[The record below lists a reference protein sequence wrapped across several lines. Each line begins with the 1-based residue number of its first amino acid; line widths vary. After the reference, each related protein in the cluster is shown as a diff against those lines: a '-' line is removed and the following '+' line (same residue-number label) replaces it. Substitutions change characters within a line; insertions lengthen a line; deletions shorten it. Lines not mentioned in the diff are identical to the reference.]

1 MRIGDLAPIP
11 LGAGNDA
18 VAPAADGER
27 NEPAYVA
34 KATQAAVEFERFF
47 ISHMLRTMRAST
59 REMAS
64 EDSVF
69 NNRVNQDMQDMA
81 DDLVAGKMAGQRAFG
96 IADAIL
102 RQLVP
107 APTTASAQR
116 HDLHPVPAKPL
127 SIKT

>member
-1 MRIGDLAPIP
+1 MRIDDAFNAAP
-11 LGAGNDA
+11 GADA
-18 VAPAADGER
+18 PVAPAADQPQHD
-27 NEPAYVA
+27 PAYVA

-47 ISHMLRTMRAST
+47 IGHMLRTMRAST
-59 REMAS
+59 RELAS

-107 APTTASAQR
+107 A
-116 HDLHPVPAKPL
+116 AK
-127 SIKT
+127 T

>member
-1 MRIGDLAPIP
+1 MRIDDANNPAPNAA
-11 LGAGNDA
+11 GALP
-18 VAPAADGER
+18 VAPAADQPD
-27 NEPAYVA
+27 PAYVA

-47 ISHMLRTMRAST
+47 IGHMLRTMRAST

-107 APTTASAQR
+107 G
-116 HDLHPVPAKPL
+116 AK
-127 SIKT
+127 T

>member
-1 MRIGDLAPIP
+1 MRIDDLRNASLNANGDAP
-11 LGAGNDA
+11 
-18 VAPAADGER
+18 VAPAADQPD
-27 NEPAYVA
+27 PAYVA

-81 DDLVAGKMAGQRAFG
+81 DDLVAGNMAGQRAFG

-107 APTTASAQR
+107 GAATGKR
-116 HDLHPVPAKPL
+116 
-127 SIKT
+127 

>member
-1 MRIGDLAPIP
+1 MRIDDLRNTPPNAS
-11 LGAGNDA
+11 AESA
-18 VAPAADGER
+18 VAPSGDR
-27 NEPAYVA
+27 LDPAYIA

-47 ISHMLRTMRAST
+47 VSHMLRTMRAST
-59 REMAS
+59 REMAD

-81 DDLVAGKMAGQRAFG
+81 DDLLAGNMAGQRAFG

-107 APTTASAQR
+107 GATTGKR
-116 HDLHPVPAKPL
+116 
-127 SIKT
+127 

>member
-1 MRIGDLAPIP
+1 MRIDELHNTSLA
-11 LGAGNDA
+11 LNADNA
-18 VAPAADGER
+18 VAPAAEPPAD
-27 NEPAYVA
+27 PAYVA
-34 KATQAAVEFERFF
+34 KATKAAVEFERFF
-47 ISHMLRTMRAST
+47 IGHMLRTMRAST

-81 DDLVAGKMAGQRAFG
+81 DDLLAGNMAGQRAFG

-107 APTTASAQR
+107 GAS
-116 HDLHPVPAKPL
+116 
-127 SIKT
+127 SGET

>member
-1 MRIGDLAPIP
+1 MRIDDLSQPAPSA
-11 LGAGNDA
+11 GAEDA
-18 VAPAADGER
+18 VAPATD
-27 NEPAYVA
+27 PAYVA
-34 KATQAAVEFERFF
+34 KAEKAAVEFERFF

-59 REMAS
+59 REMAD

-81 DDLVAGKMAGQRAFG
+81 DDLLAGNMAGQRAFG

-107 APTTASAQR
+107 
-116 HDLHPVPAKPL
+116 DAKSPN
-127 SIKT
+127 KT

>member
-1 MRIGDLAPIP
+1 MRIDELRSTS
-11 LGAGNDA
+11 LVLNAGNA
-18 VAPAADGER
+18 VAPAAEPPTD
-27 NEPAYVA
+27 PAYVA
-34 KATQAAVEFERFF
+34 KATKAAVEFERFF
-47 ISHMLRTMRAST
+47 IGHMLRTMRAST

-81 DDLVAGKMAGQRAFG
+81 DDLLAGNMAGPRAFG

-107 APTTASAQR
+107 GAGSG
-116 HDLHPVPAKPL
+116 
-127 SIKT
+127 KT

>member
-1 MRIGDLAPIP
+1 MRIDDLYQQAAGAAGEAP
-11 LGAGNDA
+11 
-18 VAPAADGER
+18 VTPAADQPR
-27 NEPAYVA
+27 HDPAYVA
-34 KATQAAVEFERFF
+34 KATQAAVEFERFL
-47 ISHMLRTMRAST
+47 IGHMLRTMRAST
-59 REMAS
+59 REMAA

-107 APTTASAQR
+107 G
-116 HDLHPVPAKPL
+116 AK
-127 SIKT
+127 T